1 MQEQQ
6 PLKYPASGYAWYT
19 VAMLTVAYI
28 FSFIDRYIL
37 GLLVE
42 PIKADMALT
51 DTEIGLLLGPAFALF
66 YTTMGLPLGW
76 LADRARRTWIV
87 AAGIAIW
94 SIATA
99 ACGMAKNFLQLFSAR
114 VAVGVGEATLSPC
127 ALSMIADSFPPE
139 RRGKPVAFYSA
150 ALSVG
155 AAIASLTGA
164 SVLIWSKSI
173 DMVSLPILGNI
184 APWQLAFIVVGTPGI
199 VIALLMLTIR
209 EPVRTDRKSLS
220 GSTGS
225 GFRDALR
232 HIADRRRTFGG
243 FTAIVCVMTVVAYS
257 QGWMPAMFA
266 RTWGWE
272 PERYA
277 LVNGII
283 LLILGPL
290 SVNLAG
296 WSSDKL
302 YARGHHDAPLLIV
315 IIGVCIL
322 VPTGALIPLMPTAW
336 AAIIVTA
343 FNTTGIAILSATAPT
358 VLLNITP
365 GEVRG
370 QIIAMYFIAI
380 SITGLL
386 IGPTAIGLLND
397 YVFGENG
404 IRYSAA
410 LVPLLIGLPVMATIR
425 ATRRE
430 YLKELTAIDNR
441 ASKADGY

>member
-1 MQEQQ
+1 MEAQQ
-6 PLKYPASGYAWYT
+6 PQKYPASGYAWYT
-19 VAMLTVAYI
+19 VGMLTIAYI

-99 ACGMAKNFLQLFSAR
+99 ASGMAKNFLQLFSAR

-150 ALSVG
+150 AMSVG
-155 AAIASLTGA
+155 AAIASLAGA

-173 DMVSLPILGNI
+173 ENVSFPVLGNI
-184 APWQLAFIVVGTPGI
+184 APWQLAFIVVGTPGLI
-199 VIALLMLTIR
+199 IALLMLTIR
-209 EPVRTDRKSLS
+209 EPARTDRKSLS
-220 GSTGS
+220 GSTKS

-232 HIADRRRTFGG
+232 HIIDRRRTFVG
-243 FTAIVCVMTVVAYS
+243 FTAMICVMTVVAYS
-257 QGWMPAMFA
+257 QGWMPAMFS

-277 LVNGII
+277 LVNGIS

-296 WSSDKL
+296 WASDKL

-315 IIGVCIL
+315 ITGICIL

-336 AAIIVTA
+336 TAIIVNA
-343 FNTTGIAILSATAPT
+343 FNMIGIAILSATAPT
-358 VLLNITP
+358 ALLNITP

-370 QIIAMYFIAI
+370 QIIAWYFIAI
-380 SITGLL
+380 SIT
-386 IGPTAIGLLND
+386 IEEFIHRS
-397 YVFGENG
+397 YHYS
-404 IRYSAA
+404 IR
-410 LVPLLIGLPVMATIR
+410 I
-425 ATRRE
+425 
-430 YLKELTAIDNR
+430 
-441 ASKADGY
+441 

>member
-1 MQEQQ
+1 MPQSHSS
-6 PLKYPASGYAWYT
+6 KYPASGYAWYT
-19 VAMLTVAYI
+19 VFMLTIAYI
-28 FSFIDRYIL
+28 FSFVDRYIL

-87 AAGIAIW
+87 GAGIAVW
-94 SIATA
+94 SLATA
-99 ACGMAKNFLQLFSAR
+99 ASGLAKNFLQLFGAR

-155 AAIASLTGA
+155 AAIASLAGA

-173 DMVSLPILGNI
+173 DTLNFPVLGNI
-184 APWQLAFIVVGTPGI
+184 APWQLAFIVVGLPGM
-199 VIALLMLTIR
+199 VIALLMLTLR
-209 EPVRTDRKSLS
+209 EPPRTDREDSS
-220 GSTGS
+220 GSTHN

-232 HIADRRRTFGG
+232 HINSRRRTFGG

-257 QGWMPAMFA
+257 QGWMPAMFS

-272 PERYA
+272 PEQYA
-277 LVNGII
+277 LVNGIV
-283 LLILGPL
+283 LLVLGPL

-302 YARGHHDAPLLIV
+302 YAKGHHDAPLLIV
-315 IIGVCIL
+315 ITGICIL
-322 VPTGALIPLMPTAW
+322 VPTAALIPLMPTAW
-336 AAIIVTA
+336 SAIVMTA
-343 FNTTGIAILSATAPT
+343 CNTVGIAILSATAPT
-358 VLLNITP
+358 ALLNITP
-365 GEVRG
+365 GAVRG
-370 QIIAMYFIAI
+370 QIIALYFVVI
-380 SITGLL
+380 SIAGLL

-397 YVFGENG
+397 FVFGENG

-410 LVPLLIGLPVMATIR
+410 IVPLFIGLPVLITIR
-425 ATRRE
+425 GTRRE
-430 YLKELTAIDNR
+430 YLAELAAVEKRKREYN
-441 ASKADGY
+441 GQ